1 MLSQGIGLKRIFQNA
16 FLTISIFT
24 FCGWIGAKT
33 TYAISLNPSSITGLN
48 SQDMVDSLLKTV
60 ALGADHRDYM
70 SASNLGITLGFD
82 LGVDVR
88 VIKVPSTFGDA
99 LNIVTGQSIPA
110 YIPVPRLVFHKGF
123 PFGVDLGFSYFGIT
137 TPDVSIKMYG
147 GEVQWAFLKGN
158 LAMPSMAIR
167 ATANYS
173 ALGFIHT
180 HTYKAD
186 IVASKSLLLLE
197 PYFGAGFQS
206 WSGDLNFPVHLG
218 PLPAT
223 ISGHSSGTNTH
234 YFGGLILKL
243 LIARIAFEGD
253 YSTARVM
260 SYGMKLSLGF

>member
-1 MLSQGIGLKRIFQNA
+1 MTAQGVRLKKIFQSRL
-16 FLTISIFT
+16 FLMTIVT
-24 FCGWIGAKT
+24 FSGWVGANNVH
-33 TYAISLNPSSITGLN
+33 AISLNPSSITGLN

-60 ALGADHRDYM
+60 ALGAEHRDYM
-70 SASNLGITLGFD
+70 SASDLGIALGFD

-88 VIKVPSTFGDA
+88 VIKVPSAFGDA

-123 PFGVDLGFSYFGIT
+123 PFGVDLGFSYFGVN

-147 GEVQWAFLKGN
+147 GEVQWSFLRGN
-158 LAMPSMAIR
+158 LAMPSMALR

-173 ALGFIHT
+173 ALGFINT

-197 PYFGAGFQS
+197 PYFGAGLQS

-223 ISGHSSGTNTH
+223 ISGHSSGSNTH
-234 YFGGLILKL
+234 YFGGLIFKL
-243 LIARIAFEGD
+243 LFARIAVEAD
-253 YSTARVM
+253 YSTARVT